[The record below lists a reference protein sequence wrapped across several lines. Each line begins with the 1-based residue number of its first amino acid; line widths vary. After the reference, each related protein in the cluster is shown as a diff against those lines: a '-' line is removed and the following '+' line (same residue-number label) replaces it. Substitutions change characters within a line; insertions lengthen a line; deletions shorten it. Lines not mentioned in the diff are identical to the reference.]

1 MYPPSSTMKCNAWC
15 KILGEMKHNKHRRN
29 FKHLNLNDRIQIEIH
44 YSQGESYGEIAK
56 YLGNGR
62 NKSTIGREIGGR
74 PNKGV
79 GKYKAYTSH
88 CRFLEKEKSRG
99 RRARL
104 KNEFIRTYVKEKM
117 KIGWSPEQISMR
129 VSIDLG
135 KTYAVS
141 YEAIYEYVYNQIGS
155 NGKAKKGCE
164 DLRMHLP
171 RRHKRRS
178 TKGARTAQKIERMQ
192 SLPSIED
199 RPKEADARKVVGHWE
214 DDTMVSRQS
223 VERIK
228 SINERVSGVVLLGK
242 MKDGSS
248 LESSRVVCERLKEI
262 PSPYLKTLTR
272 DRGSENLDY
281 KVIEKHVGMKV
292 YFAHAYCSQERG
304 SNENLN
310 GLVRR
315 FFPKKTDFANVTD
328 EELRKVEYLLN
339 TRPRK
344 RFSGKTPLE
353 VLLEKTGVALK
364 G

>member
-1 MYPPSSTMKCNAWC
+1 MKNR
-15 KILGEMKHNKHRRN
+15 KRN
-29 FKHLNLNDRIQIEIH
+29 RGFKHLDLNDRIQIEIQ
-44 YSQGESYGEIAK
+44 YSQGKSYGEIARH
-56 YLGNGR
+56 LGNNR
-62 NKSTIGREIGGR
+62 NKSTILRELDGR

-88 CRFLEKEKSRG
+88 CRFLEKEKNRG
-99 RRARL
+99 KREKL
-104 KNEFIRTYVKEKM
+104 KNETIRTYTKEKLR
-117 KIGWSPEQISMR
+117 IGWSPEQ
-129 VSIDLG
+129 VSIRIGIDLG
-135 KTYAVS
+135 KAYAIS
-141 YEAIYEYVYNQIGS
+141 YEAIYEYIYGQIGS

-164 DLRMHLP
+164 DLRMYLP

-178 TKGARTAQKIERMQ
+178 TKGARTAQKIERMA

-199 RPKEADARKVVGHWE
+199 RPKEADARKIVGHWE

-223 VERIK
+223 DVRIK

-248 LESSRVVCERLKEI
+248 AESTRVVCERMKEI

-281 KVIEKHVGMKV
+281 KMIEKNVGMKV

-315 FFPKKTDFANVTD
+315 FFPKKTDFDTVTD
-328 EELRKVEYLLN
+328 EELQRVESLLN

-344 RFSGKTPLE
+344 RFGGKNPFE
-353 VLLEKTGVALK
+353 VLLETTGVALK
-364 G
+364 C